1 MVKSVY
7 EGGSLATRDR
17 IYVCPFLLPLVISIE
32 GLSANVDITQGMLH
46 TLIFTDVFPT
56 ENPDVMKKILKK
68 QIVLLLTLTLSCFQL
83 AHAKE
88 NHTSVSPKDSGSKAD
103 NMGSTKAAWDKLA
116 GRFSKRPEFLYVEN
130 DSSLPNVLI
139 YGDSISIGYTQRV
152 RQGIGSEANVY
163 RLYKN
168 GGNSDVFIPAMKTM
182 HHVMRDEKLDKPWT
196 FQWDVIHFNVG
207 LHDLTVIKPDGKSSE
222 AASRTSIEQ
231 YKKNLK
237 DILAYLQELAP
248 DAKLIF
254 ATTTPVP
261 ERAFNPTRLA
271 GDSKKYNEAAFEVLA
286 DYPEVII
293 NDLFTLTK
301 PNQPKWWSKPGNV
314 HYQKAGSNAQG
325 DQVTEIILKTLGKHG
340 AE

>member
-1 MVKSVY
+1 
-7 EGGSLATRDR
+7 
-17 IYVCPFLLPLVISIE
+17 
-32 GLSANVDITQGMLH
+32 
-46 TLIFTDVFPT
+46 
-56 ENPDVMKKILKK
+56 
-68 QIVLLLTLTLSCFQL
+68 
-83 AHAKE
+83 
-88 NHTSVSPKDSGSKAD
+88 
-103 NMGSTKAAWDKLA
+103 KAAWDKLA
-116 GRFSKRPEFLYVEN
+116 GRFSKRPEFLYMEN

-152 RQGIGSEANVY
+152 RQGIGAEANVY

-168 GGNSDVFIPAMKTM
+168 GSYSDVFIPAMKTM
-182 HHVMRDEKLDKPWT
+182 HDVMRDEKLDKPWT

-207 LHDLTVIKPDGKSSE
+207 MHDLTMIKPDGKSSE

-261 ERAFNPTRLA
+261 EGAFKPTRIA
-271 GDSKKYNEAAFEVLA
+271 GDSKKYNDAALEVLA

-293 NDLFTLTK
+293 NDLFALTK
-301 PNQPKWWSKPGNV
+301 PNHSKWWSEPGNV
-314 HYQKAGSNAQG
+314 HYSKAGSNAQG
-325 DQVTEIILKTLGKHG
+325 DQVAEIILKALGKGG